1 MKKIFAF
8 LASLL
13 LLAGCST
20 TSSAKNLDTMAFAKK
35 IAEPHVIVLDVR
47 TPGEYMSGHIQGAI
61 NIDVGTSHFES
72 EITKLDKSATYA
84 VYCRSGRR
92 SLVAID
98 TMQNLGFTKFSH
110 LENGILDWQENGLP
124 LVVGE

>member
-1 MKKIFAF
+1 MTNMDPQQFSRAINE
-8 LASLL
+8 
-13 LLAGCST
+13 AG
-20 TSSAKNLDTMAFAKK
+20 
-35 IAEPHVIVLDVR
+35 VIILDVR
-47 TPGEYMSGHIQGAI
+47 THEEFIEGHLAGAI
-61 NIDVGTSHFES
+61 NIDINLVTFDNEISH
-72 EITKLDKSATYA
+72 LDSAAMYG

>member
-1 MKKIFAF
+1 MTNMDPQQFSKAINE
-8 LASLL
+8 
-13 LLAGCST
+13 AG
-20 TSSAKNLDTMAFAKK
+20 
-35 IAEPHVIVLDVR
+35 VIILDVR
-47 TPGEYMSGHIQGAI
+47 TQAEFIEGHIENAQ
-61 NIDVGTSHFES
+61 NIDINSETFDS
-72 EITKLDKSATYA
+72 EISLLDSGAMYA

-92 SLVAID
+92 SLAAID

>member
-35 IAEPHVIVLDVR
+35 IAEPHVVVLDVR

-61 NIDVGTSHFES
+61 NIDVETSHFES

-92 SLVAID
+92 SGVAVE
-98 TMQNLGFTKFSH
+98 TMHHFGFTKLFNLSSGVNDW
-110 LENGILDWQENGLP
+110 LANGMA
-124 LVVGE
+124 LVTN

>member
-1 MKKIFAF
+1 MN
-8 LASLL
+8 ASEF
-13 LLAGCST
+13 
-20 TSSAKNLDTMAFAKK
+20 SAKTQVAG
-35 IAEPHVIVLDVR
+35 VVVLDVR
-47 TPGEYMSGHIQGAI
+47 THEEFIEGHLAGAI
-61 NIDVGTSHFES
+61 NIDINSVTFDNEVSH
-72 EITKLDKSATYA
+72 LDSAAMYG